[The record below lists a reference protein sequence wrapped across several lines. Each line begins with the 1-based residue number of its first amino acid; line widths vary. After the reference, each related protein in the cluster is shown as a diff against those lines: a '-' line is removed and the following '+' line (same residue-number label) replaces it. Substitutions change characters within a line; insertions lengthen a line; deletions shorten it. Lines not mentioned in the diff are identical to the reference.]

1 LPDTGELSALL
12 ALYLED
18 ARGHLAALDHALLA
32 LERDGL
38 DPAVLSELRR
48 PLHTLKGN
56 SGMMGFAAI
65 QDYVHGLED
74 VFAAVAEGRLGLG
87 PEVCD
92 RLFAVAGVLREAVEE
107 AGATGGDGRPLR
119 EERAALGALLGPPPV
134 SGEPLAPAGPAPP
147 PAGPLPARE
156 GVLPRAGNLIRVDF
170 TSLDALMHLAG
181 ELAQQRSQLEG
192 LARRLAR
199 DHLPRAEGRTLRE
212 AVERAA
218 LSARRLQYS
227 VMDLRMLPVKQLF
240 DRFPRLVRDLAHAQG
255 KDVQLV
261 VEGEDTRL
269 DKAVIDEMAEPL
281 VHLLTNCIDHGI
293 EPPAVRLAEGKTPT
307 ATVFLWAGQEAG
319 RVRLTVADDG
329 AGIDV
334 RAVRARAVER
344 GLLGPDEAWPERD
357 LLRLVFSPGFTTRR
371 SVTATSGRGVG
382 LDVVQAVVE
391 RLGGYIHVE
400 TVARVGTRFVLDL
413 PLTMAILPALLV
425 EGGGP
430 PVAVPLASVVE
441 TVRLRPGDVETKG
454 GQESLPRAGE
464 RLPLARLSD
473 LLGSPPPEGER
484 YALVLGRA
492 DQRCALAVGR
502 ILGRQEVVATPLDPV
517 LDQAGVP
524 VSGATQLGDGRVALI
539 LDVGWV
545 LSGTAGAPAPLRRA
559 RER

>member
-1 LPDTGELSALL
+1 V
-12 ALYLED
+12 
-18 ARGHLAALDHALLA
+18 AAL
-32 LERDGL
+32 E
-38 DPAVLSELRR
+38 
-48 PLHTLKGN
+48 
-56 SGMMGFAAI
+56 
-65 QDYVHGLED
+65 
-74 VFAAVAEGRLGLG
+74 
-87 PEVCD
+87 
-92 RLFAVAGVLREAVEE
+92 
-107 AGATGGDGRPLR
+107 
-119 EERAALGALLGPPPV
+119 ALLGLP
-134 SGEPLAPAGPAPP
+134 PAPGGL
-147 PAGPLPARE
+147 PAPVPVAAPPARE
-156 GVLPRAGNLIRVDF
+156 SVLPRTGNLIRVDF

-199 DHLPRAEGRTLRE
+199 EHLPRAEGRTLRE
-212 AVERAA
+212 AAEQAA

-227 VMDLRMLPVKQLF
+227 VMDLRMLPVRHLF

-261 VEGEDTRL
+261 LEGEDTRL

-293 EPPAVRLAEGKTPT
+293 EPPAVRQAAGKTPA

-334 RAVRARAVER
+334 DAVRARAVSR
-344 GLLGPDEAWPERD
+344 GLLAPGEAPPVRD
-357 LLRLVFSPGFTTRR
+357 LLRLIFSPGFTTRQ

-400 TVARVGTRFVLDL
+400 TVPGVGTRFVLDL

-441 TVRLRPGDVETKG
+441 TVRLRPGALEAEG
-454 GQESLPRAGE
+454 GEERLSRAGE
-464 RLPLARLSD
+464 RLRLVRLSA
-473 LLGSPPPEGER
+473 LLAAPLPPGGER

-492 DQRCALAVGR
+492 DQRAALAVSR

-539 LDVGWV
+539 LDVGAV
-545 LSGTAGAPAPLRRA
+545 LGGAGPARPVPVASTLGPRA
-559 RER
+559 REA